1 MKNYI
6 ANLENFDK
14 QFKSL
19 LKNKHKKCVIKSQF
33 DFENVNVGKK
43 IELIKFLITNK
54 NLADNIVYKIIF
66 WEKDEVIENCLVS
79 KNYKKIKSYNNGVR
93 PGVIFVE
100 QDKLDVEF
108 IDFILLRHFNFE
120 LAKEPSLNIRVQ
132 LFAKFDDDFSILLDI
147 YDDRGFYA
155 YYL

>member
-6 ANLENFDK
+6 ANSENFDK

-19 LKNKHKKCVIKSQF
+19 LKNKNKKCVIKSQF
-33 DFENVNVGKK
+33 DFENVNVSKK

-54 NLADNIVYKIIF
+54 NLADSIVYKIIF
-66 WEKDEVIENCLVS
+66 WEKDEVIENFLVS
-79 KNYKKIKSYNNGVR
+79 KNYKKMKSYKNGIR
-93 PGVIFVE
+93 PGIIFVE
-100 QDKLDVEF
+100 ENKIDIEF
-108 IDFILLRHFNFE
+108 LNFILLRHFNFE
-120 LAKEPSLNIRVQ
+120 LAKEPSLNVRIQFFV
-132 LFAKFDDDFSILLDI
+132 KFDDEFSILFDI